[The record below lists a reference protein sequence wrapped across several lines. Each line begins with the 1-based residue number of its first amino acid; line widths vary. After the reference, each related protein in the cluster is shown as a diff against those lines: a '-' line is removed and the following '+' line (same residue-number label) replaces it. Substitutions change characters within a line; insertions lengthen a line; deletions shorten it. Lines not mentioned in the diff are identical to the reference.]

1 MNIIASRGECNAQS
15 TVTEAFGGFTSLT
28 YILGTILTM
37 PEDSPPDERQRTSS
51 FLADE
56 NSVIVRSTIWYDDGS
71 VVLQA
76 ECTQFRVH
84 RTLLCQNS
92 TIFTDMFS
100 IPRPS
105 TDESLVEGCSLVH
118 LSDSAE
124 EVETVLR
131 ALYFQT
137 YVCSLFLLYL
147 CALSLSKGG
156 RPTPYFHSGDLPS
169 AGQKIRH
176 SLFNGQSRS

>member
-1 MNIIASRGECNAQS
+1 
-15 TVTEAFGGFTSLT
+15 
-28 YILGTILTM
+28 M
-37 PEDSPPDERQRTSS
+37 PDDSPPDKRQSTSS
-51 FLADE
+51 SSIDE
-56 NSVIVRSTIWYDDGS
+56 NPVIVRSTIWYDDGS

-100 IPRPS
+100 IPQPPPN
-105 TDESLVEGCSLVH
+105 ESLVEGCALVH

-131 ALYFQT
+131 ALYFHT
-137 YVCSLFLLYL
+137 YVCSLSLLYL
-147 CALSLSKGG
+147 YALSL
-156 RPTPYFHSGDLPS
+156 
-169 AGQKIRH
+169 
-176 SLFNGQSRS
+176 

>member
-1 MNIIASRGECNAQS
+1 MCRVNTHNNRAQILGAYT
-15 TVTEAFGGFTSLT
+15 TVTWRAFRDCISTLSLQKHLAALPAEPT
-28 YILGTILTM
+28 YLLGAISTM
-37 PEDSPPDERQRTSS
+37 PYACRPEKRQRTSS
-51 FLADE
+51 PSIDE
-56 NSVIVRSTIWYDDGS
+56 NSVFVRSTVWYDDGS

-100 IPRPS
+100 IPQPS
-105 TDESLVEGCSLVH
+105 QEESLVEGCPLVR

-131 ALYFQT
+131 ALYFHT
-137 YVCSLFLLYL
+137 YVCSFPAVPL
-147 CALSLSKGG
+147 
-156 RPTPYFHSGDLPS
+156 
-169 AGQKIRH
+169 
-176 SLFNGQSRS
+176 